1 MVHRARRWVAVG
13 LVLLFLLAFVP
24 RVVYPV
30 SRPLQ
35 WYFRSAQFF
44 QAVLRGDLAGTLFSE
59 HPGVTVMWLSGA
71 ALWGWYG
78 LQSLLGLNPPTP
90 LETEGYAF
98 FDRVT
103 VAVVPLALVVALGI
117 VWGWYL
123 LRRLFGQRVAWV
135 AAVLW
140 AVDPFYLANSKALH
154 LDATLSTLMLLSAL
168 WMLTYLRE
176 HRWRYL
182 VLSATLGGL
191 AILTKI
197 SAVFLFPFWGLC
209 LLVDWLPSIRGFRSL
224 ISNLGPLISRI
235 LLWLLIAAAVF
246 FVRWPALWVQPAAS
260 FDWMINEGIL
270 LHKDDVRDQPLFYR
284 GTLGVQDPGPGFYL
298 DTILFRTTFL
308 TLPFVVVGLLALWGR
323 QREERLSLLL
333 VGFAAFFFVQMSLS
347 GWKDGRYLLPIFL
360 ILDILAA
367 CGLTWWAGRLPLKS
381 LVQMGVVGG
390 LLTTQAI
397 VVFLHHPYYGTHY
410 NVLLGGQR
418 AAERVF
424 PLAEWGEGLDLAGRY
439 VDSQPGAEDFTI
451 GTQFLANEM
460 LAQHVRAPVYEVR
473 QVKDEAEYLVFGV
486 QYTTRGRNYDR
497 WGEEWEET
505 YRFREPEFVAAFD
518 GIPYAW
524 VYRPD
529 AAPVVPRK
537 MDASLGGA
545 IRLVGYRL
553 AQDSVAPGDKL
564 VLTLYWRAEGPVD
577 EYYNVFVHLQAADG
591 SLVAQQDN
599 VPVRGSW
606 PTNEWEMDVLI
617 EDPYEVQVPLDRAP
631 AECVLSVGMY
641 KPTTMERLEAVGADG
656 ERLPEDRVVLTNVSV
671 QPVVGWWRW
680 VFAGAWVAVV
690 FVGIVWP
697 LVLKNDRHDGT
708 RCQKF
713 FGEEGF
719 LQGIGKAE
727 RICLAVIVV
736 GILVYLYWYGAVIRI
751 REANVDMTR
760 ADQRAYLLYAVEMYK
775 VLHEGKEFRSQGA
788 QGPLYPML
796 LSLVYD
802 PSLTEEEYFVRGKYV
817 SAGLSLIL
825 LGGLFFIFRKHFSLL
840 HSANIVLA
848 EAFMVFL
855 FKAPSFHAEPLF
867 YFWGFCAFVLLY
879 RMLVKPSW
887 KLGVLTGFV
896 IGIAHF
902 TKPSLLP
909 ALGLFLLFSVA
920 KAIAPLCS
928 RLVKRSCIALGQF
941 DVRVFSS
948 RLVSIVLV
956 AVTFLSTVYPYINSN
971 KKVFGKYFYCVS
983 TTFYMWYDSWEEAKQ
998 GTKAYGDREGW
1009 PDMPPEQL
1017 PSLDKYLRE
1026 HTVQQ
1031 IVNRVWNGFRIL
1043 HQSSASSYGY
1053 YKYVLIYL
1061 VGFLAMAIL
1070 NRRHTLEMAAKR
1082 PFLLLFC
1089 LSYFAAYLFAYAWY
1103 TPIASGNRFTLA
1115 LFLPFMFAISRAI
1128 FAQPT
1133 VYLPVRPFGVQ
1144 IKLLNVLNALVL
1156 ALLFFDIYGV
1166 LTEKVL
1172 TM

>member
-1 MVHRARRWVAVG
+1 VHRARRRVAIG

-44 QAVLRGDLAGTLFSE
+44 QAILHGDLAGTLFSE

-98 FDRVT
+98 ADRVA
-103 VAVVPLALVVALGI
+103 VGVVPLALVVALGI

-140 AVDPFYLANSKALH
+140 AIDPFYLANSKALH
-154 LDATLSTLMLLSAL
+154 LDATLSTLMVLSAL
-168 WMLTYLRE
+168 WMLVYLRE
-176 HRWRYL
+176 RRWRYL
-182 VLSATLGGL
+182 ILSAVLGGL

-197 SAVFLFPFWGLC
+197 SAVFLVLFWGFC
-209 LLVDWLPSIRGFRSL
+209 LLVDWLPSVHGFQSL
-224 ISNLGPLISRI
+224 ILSLGSFISRI

-246 FVRWPALWVQPAAS
+246 FVLWPALWVQPAAS

-284 GTLGVQDPGPGFYL
+284 GTLGVQDPGPGFYM

-308 TLPFVVVGLLALWGR
+308 SLPFFVVGLLALWCR
-323 QREERLSLLL
+323 PQEERLSLLLL
-333 VGFAAFFFVQMSLS
+333 VGFAAFFFIQMSLS
-347 GWKDGRYLLPIFL
+347 GWKDGRYLLPVFL
-360 ILDILAA
+360 VVDVLAA
-367 CGLTWWAGRLPLKS
+367 CGLVWWAGRLPFKS
-381 LVQMGVVGG
+381 LVQMGIVGG
-390 LLTTQAI
+390 LLITQAI

-418 AAERVF
+418 TAERVF
-424 PLAEWGEGLDLAGRY
+424 PLAEWGEGLDLAGQY
-439 VDSQPGAEDFTI
+439 VDSQPGAEDFMI

-473 QVKDEAEYLVFGV
+473 QVEDEVDYLVFGV
-486 QYTTRGRNYDR
+486 QYTTRGRDYGR
-497 WGEEWEET
+497 WGKEWEEV
-505 YRFREPEFVAAFD
+505 YKFREPEFVASF
-518 GIPYAW
+518 GGVPYAW
-524 VYRPD
+524 VHRPD
-529 AAPVVPRK
+529 AEPVVPQEVDVR
-537 MDASLGGA
+537 LGEA

-553 AQDSVAPGDKL
+553 AQDSVAPGDTL
-564 VLTLYWRAEGPVD
+564 ALTLYWRAEGPVD
-577 EYYNVFVHLQAADG
+577 EYCNVFVHLQAEDG

-599 VPVRGSW
+599 VPVRGSR
-606 PTNEWEMDVLI
+606 PTNEWETDVLI
-617 EDPYEVQVPLDRAP
+617 EDPYEVQVPLDQVP
-631 AECVLSVGMY
+631 GKYTLSVGMY
-641 KPTTMERLEAVGADG
+641 EPTTMERMEAVDTNG
-656 ERLPEDRVVLTNVSV
+656 ERRPEDRVVLTDVSV
-671 QPVVGWWRW
+671 QPVVAWWRW
-680 VFAGAWVAVV
+680 ALSGVWLAVV
-690 FVGIVWP
+690 FIGIVWP
-697 LVLKNDRHDGT
+697 FVLKSDRHDGAC
-708 RCQKF
+708 CQKL

-736 GILVYLYWYGAVIRI
+736 GSLVYLYWYGAVIRI
-751 REANVDMTR
+751 KEVNIDMTR
-760 ADQRAYLLYAVEMYK
+760 ADQNAYLHYAINMYK
-775 VLHEGKEFRSQGA
+775 VLHEGEEFRSKGA
-788 QGPLYPML
+788 QGPLYPAL

-802 PSLTEEEYFVRGKYV
+802 PSLTEEEYFVRGKYA

-840 HSANIVLA
+840 HSANIILV
-848 EAFMVFL
+848 EAFMVLL
-855 FKAPSFHAEPLF
+855 FMAPTFHAEPLF
-867 YFWGFCAFVLLY
+867 YFFGFCAFVLMY
-879 RMLVKPSW
+879 KMLINPSW
-887 KLGVLTGFV
+887 KLGVLTGFM
-896 IGIAHF
+896 IGLAHF
-902 TKPSLLP
+902 IKPSLLP
-909 ALGLFLLFSVA
+909 ALALFLLFSVA
-920 KAIAPLCS
+920 KATAPLCS
-928 RLVKRSCIALGQF
+928 RLVKRSCIVLGQS
-941 DVRVFSS
+941 DVRVFSL
-948 RLVSIVLV
+948 RLVSLVLV
-956 AVTFLSTVYPYINSN
+956 VVTFLCTVDPYIRSN

-998 GTKAYGDREGW
+998 GTKAYGDRDGW
-1009 PDMPPEQL
+1009 PDMPTEQI

-1031 IVNRVWNGFRIL
+1031 IFGRIWNGFWIL
-1043 HQSSASSYGY
+1043 HQRSASSYGY
-1053 YKYVLIYL
+1053 YKYGWIYL
-1061 VGFLAMAIL
+1061 IGFLAMAII
-1070 NRRHTLEMAAKR
+1070 NRRRTLEMVAKQS
-1082 PFLLLFC
+1082 FLLLFC
-1089 LSYFAAYLFAYAWY
+1089 VSYFAAYLFAYAWY

-1115 LFLPFMFAISRAI
+1115 LFLPFMFAISRAV
-1128 FAQPT
+1128 FAQPA
-1133 VYLPVRPFGVQ
+1133 VYLPVHPFGAK
-1144 IKLLNVLNALVL
+1144 IKLLHVLNALVL
-1156 ALLFFDIYGV
+1156 ALLFFDIHSV